1 MPPNYRMLL
10 VLFPVKTSYFFHLS
24 QYLSWIEGSPPKR
37 NAEGST
43 PSWDAIYTVASR
55 FGWFAAVFCCS
66 FYLHHND
73 CPRQIYAPH
82 DVYLP
87 IGLERFSEIC

>member
-10 VLFPVKTSYFFHLS
+10 VLFPCENFIFFHLS

-43 PSWDAIYTVASR
+43 PSWDTIYTVASR
-55 FGWFAAVFCCS
+55 F
-66 FYLHHND
+66 
-73 CPRQIYAPH
+73 
-82 DVYLP
+82 
-87 IGLERFSEIC
+87 

>member
-55 FGWFAAVFCCS
+55 F
-66 FYLHHND
+66 
-73 CPRQIYAPH
+73 
-82 DVYLP
+82 
-87 IGLERFSEIC
+87 